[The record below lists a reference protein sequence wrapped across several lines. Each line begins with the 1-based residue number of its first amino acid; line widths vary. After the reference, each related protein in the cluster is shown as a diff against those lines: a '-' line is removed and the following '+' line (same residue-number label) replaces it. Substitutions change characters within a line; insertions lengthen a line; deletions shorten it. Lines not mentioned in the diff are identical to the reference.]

1 MGLLGQLKKF
11 LPKQESELEV
21 FNSIKK
27 QFMHDGEPA
36 YAGDLL
42 RLASIRY
49 PNNQALIAQEGTL
62 TYQEFYLRSLLLSKK
77 ISALGVKP
85 HDRFVIYTENSLA
98 FYIAYFAAWQVGAVV
113 VPLNIF
119 LHKRELIFILND
131 ALPKVIFTL
140 DGHRA
145 ILDEI
150 VQEHGLHQVPAII
163 TDREIDWQSSVSRD
177 AIKQAEAE
185 VVLHAMKP
193 DEMCV
198 LLYTSGTTGIPKG
211 VMLSSRNVVA
221 NAMQAYAR
229 FKMFG
234 NLGFERFFCVLPLF
248 HVFAQNA
255 CLWLPVMT
263 GSSVIIV
270 RKIDRKLIRDGLE
283 LNPTIFL
290 GFPALYGLLCIMR
303 TAPLKSIKAF
313 ISGADALP
321 DKIRSAFATIYGRR
335 ICSGYGLT
343 EASPVIAVN
352 HYNES
357 FKTSVVGH
365 PLVGISCDIRNEN
378 GESLGKNKIGTLWVK
393 GDNIMLGYYNAPDA
407 TAQVLQDG
415 WLNTGDLAVIDSE
428 GILAITGRSK
438 DLIIHKGFN
447 IYPQEIENILMLHP
461 VVFKVAVVGR
471 DEASSGQIPVAYV
484 AVRAFDKDLE
494 NSLRELCTNN
504 LAGYKV
510 PRKIICLEDLPMN
523 ATGKVDKK
531 QLVKFD

>member
-1 MGLLGQLKKF
+1 MGLFDQLKKL
-11 LPKQESELEV
+11 LPKQESELEIYA
-21 FNSIKK
+21 SIKK
-27 QFMHDGEPA
+27 QFMHDGEPV
-36 YAGDLL
+36 YAGTLL
-42 RLASIRY
+42 RLASTRY
-49 PNNQALIAQEGTL
+49 PDNQALIAQEGTL
-62 TYQEFYLRSLLLSKK
+62 TYREFYLKSLGLSKK
-77 ISALGVKP
+77 FSEFGVKP
-85 HDRFVIYTENSLA
+85 HDRVVIYAENSLA
-98 FYIAYFAAWQVGAVV
+98 FYIAYFAAWQIGAVV

-119 LHKRELIFILND
+119 LHKRELTYILND
-131 ALPKVIFTL
+131 SLPKIIFTL
-140 DGHRA
+140 ESNRVL
-145 ILDEI
+145 LDEI
-150 VQEHGLHQVPAII
+150 IQEQSLQQVPVII
-163 TDREIDWQSSVSRD
+163 TELLLDSQEQV
-177 AIKQAEAE
+177 EAD
-185 VVLHAMKP
+185 VPFHSMKP

-198 LLYTSGTTGIPKG
+198 LLYTSGTTGTPKG
-211 VMLSSRNVVA
+211 VMLSSRNVLT
-221 NAMQAYAR
+221 NTMQGYAR

-248 HVFAQNA
+248 HVFAQNT

-270 RKIDRKLIRDGLE
+270 RKIDRKLIREGLE
-283 LNPTIFL
+283 QDPTIFL

-303 TAPLKSIKAF
+303 NAPLKTIKAF

-321 DKIRSAFATIYGRR
+321 DKIRSAFANIYGRK

-352 HYNES
+352 YLNES
-357 FKTSVVGH
+357 FGTSTVGPIVVG
-365 PLVGISCDIRNEN
+365 VSCDIRDED
-378 GESLGKNKIGTLWVK
+378 GKSLGKNKIGTLWVK
-393 GDNIMLGYYNAPDA
+393 GDNIMLGYYKAPDA

-415 WLNTGDLAVIDSE
+415 WLNTGDLATIDTE
-428 GILAITGRSK
+428 GILTITGRSK

-461 VVFKVAVVGR
+461 AVFKVAVVGR

-484 AVRAFDKDLE
+484 AVRGFDKNLE

-510 PRKIICLEDLPMN
+510 PKKIICLEDLPMN

>member
-1 MGLLGQLKKF
+1 MGLFDQLKSF
-11 LPKQESELEV
+11 WPNQESELDV
-21 FNSIKK
+21 FESIKK
-27 QFMHDGEPA
+27 QFTQDEAPV
-36 YAGDLL
+36 YAGQLL
-42 RLASIRY
+42 RLAYARY
-49 PNNQALIAQEGTL
+49 PNHQALIAQEGTL
-62 TYQEFYLRSLLLSKK
+62 TYQEVYLRSLLLSRKMR
-77 ISALGVKP
+77 SLGVKP
-85 HDRFVIYTENSLA
+85 HDRVVIYAENSLA
-98 FYIAYFAAWQVGAVV
+98 FYIAYFAAWHIGAAV

-119 LHKRELIFILND
+119 LHKRELTYILND
-131 ALPKVIFTL
+131 ALPKIIFTL
-140 DGHRA
+140 DAHSV

-150 VQEHGLHQVPAII
+150 LQEKVLHLTPIVM
-163 TDREIDWQSSVSRD
+163 TDQEIDWQVGVAVE
-177 AIKQAEAE
+177 AIKEAE
-185 VVLHAMKP
+185 EATSFYAMKS

-198 LLYTSGTTGIPKG
+198 LLYTSGTTGTPKG
-211 VMLSSRNVVA
+211 VMLSSRNVVT

-234 NLGFERFFCVLPLF
+234 SLGFERFFCVLPLF
-248 HVFAQNA
+248 HVFAQNT

-263 GSSVIIV
+263 GSSVILV
-270 RKIDRKLIRDGLE
+270 RKVDRKLIRDGLE
-283 LNPTIFL
+283 KNPTIFF

-303 TAPLKSIKAF
+303 NAPLKTIKAF

-321 DKIRSAFATIYGRR
+321 DKIRSAFATIYGRK

-357 FKTSVVGH
+357 FGTSVVGH
-365 PLVGISCDIRNEN
+365 PLVGVTCDIRNED
-378 GESLGKNKIGTLWVK
+378 GESVGINKIGTLWVK
-393 GDNIMLGYYNAPDA
+393 GDNIMIGYYNAPEA
-407 TAQVLQDG
+407 TAQVLQNE
-415 WLNTGDLAVIDSE
+415 WLCTGDLAVIDSD

-461 VVFKVAVVGR
+461 SVFKVAVVGQ
-471 DEASSGQIPVAYV
+471 DEAASGQIPVAYV